1 MQARTLRIATLVLP
15 SLVAALVTVN
25 VHDERILY
33 VAAPLLV
40 VLWVIMAGALVM
52 RFVEARHLPRNGGR
66 RTDTP
71 ERRAERWAKRRAER
85 RAEPSTARPSS
96 WAHLDVLTASGAAVM
111 WSGAA
116 ALVASGLTGWA
127 SLSVIGVLGLGT
139 VYITATWTAL
149 FAGGD
154 GPWRRAAITRS
165 ILPEVAVEGGLL
177 REEVR
182 LTGVAIPA
190 GMRLFAAGRAMRHGA
205 EARYAVGAEGS
216 LADITLES
224 ELGHAQRGEHH
235 APPLALWLGDVL
247 GLTRTPST
255 HRGEARFTVLP
266 RPSAVDGLRDL
277 LDAGGDDAI
286 ARPAQRLPTEGTF
299 RIRAY
304 VAGDDTRRIHWVR
317 SLQQNQ
323 LVVRL
328 PDEVPPAEPAVRLV
342 LDNALHGAEHL
353 TCRAPDELLD
363 ALVGVWL
370 GIGKALTAAGCRV
383 TLVTADDKAGAIVPV
398 ERLLGARSAR
408 EALRLGARVTWQ
420 SAQPLAALL
429 AHTATKQIVVSSR
442 PQRHPWEGQI
452 LWIVVP
458 EAAWTSTEPLE
469 VVPSLMKLP
478 FPAGTAENRRSRR
491 KRERRRVQQMWQ
503 DRALFSQVIC
513 WTDVTAFSGDFIARP
528 SKGGVALAVIP

>member
-1 MQARTLRIATLVLP
+1 MTAKTLRIATLVLP
-15 SLVAALVTVN
+15 SLVAAIITLK
-25 VHDERILY
+25 VHSERILY
-33 VAAPLLV
+33 IAAPLLV

-52 RFVEARHLPRNGGR
+52 RFVEARHQPRYAGR
-66 RTDTP
+66 REDRPESQP
-71 ERRAERWAKRRAER
+71 ER
-85 RAEPSTARPSS
+85 STARPPC
-96 WAHLDVLTASGAAVM
+96 WDHLDVLTASGATLL

-127 SLSVIGVLGLGT
+127 SLSVVGVLGLGT

-149 FAGGD
+149 VAGGE
-154 GPWRRAAITRS
+154 GPWRRATITRS
-165 ILPEVAVEGGLL
+165 ILPEVAVEGDLL

-216 LADITLES
+216 LAEVTLES
-224 ELGHAQRGEHH
+224 ELGPALRGEHH
-235 APPLALWLGDVL
+235 APPLALWLGDIL

-255 HRGEARFTVLP
+255 HRGETRFTVLP
-266 RPSAVDGLRDL
+266 RPGTVDGLRAL
-277 LDAGGDDAI
+277 LGAGGDEQI
-286 ARPAQRLPTEGTF
+286 SHPAQRLPTEGTF
-299 RIRAY
+299 RIREY

-328 PDEVPPAEPAVRLV
+328 PDEVPPAEPAVRLI
-342 LDNALHGAEHL
+342 LDNALLGTEDL

-363 ALVGVWL
+363 ALVQVWL
-370 GIGKALTAAGCRV
+370 GIGKALAAAGCRV
-383 TLVTADDKAGAIVPV
+383 TLVTAADQAGAIVPV

-408 EALRLGARVTWQ
+408 EALRLGARVAWQ
-420 SAQPLAALL
+420 STQPLTALL
-429 AHTATKQIVVSSR
+429 GRTATKQIVVSSR
-442 PQRHPWEGQI
+442 PQRPSWPKAIQ
-452 LWIVVP
+452 WIVVP
-458 EAAWTSTEPLE
+458 EAAWTSTEPLDA
-469 VVPSLMKLP
+469 PMNLMKLP

-491 KRERRRVQQMWQ
+491 SRERRRVRQMWQ

-513 WTDVTAFSGDFIARP
+513 WTDLAAFSGDYIARP